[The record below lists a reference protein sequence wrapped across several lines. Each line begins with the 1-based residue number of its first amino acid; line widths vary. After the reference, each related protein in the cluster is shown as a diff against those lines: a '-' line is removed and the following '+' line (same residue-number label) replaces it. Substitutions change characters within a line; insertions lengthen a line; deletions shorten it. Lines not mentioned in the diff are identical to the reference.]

1 METFN
6 MRRIASCALLAL
18 ALAGCGPINRG
29 VESLHQ
35 PVVTRT
41 DYVMDLALASGAG
54 LASGEAARLDGWFQG
69 LGLTYGDRIS
79 IDGGQVFGAYDARA
93 DIAAVTARYGLLL
106 AEGAPVTTTTPQPG
120 SVRVVVS
127 RSKAEVYG
135 CPNWD
140 RHSQP
145 EVAASTMSN
154 YGCADATNLAAMVA
168 NPEDLIRGQVAESG
182 GDAADSL
189 KSVKVY
195 RDRVP
200 TGVGDVKAEKT
211 GGK

>member
-1 METFN
+1 
-6 MRRIASCALLAL
+6 MRRIASSALLAL
-18 ALAGCGPINRG
+18 ALAGCGPVNRG
-29 VESLHQ
+29 VQPLHQ
-35 PVVTRT
+35 PVVSRT

-79 IDGGQVFGAYDARA
+79 VDGGQLFGAANARA
-93 DIAAVTARYGLLL
+93 EIAEVTSGYGLLL
-106 AEGAPVTTTTPQPG
+106 AEGAPVTASPLAPG
-120 SVRVVVS
+120 SVRIVVS

-135 CPNWD
+135 CPDWS

-145 EVAASTMSN
+145 EFAASAMSN

-182 GDAADSL
+182 GDAAESL

-200 TGVGDVKAEKT
+200 TGVGDVKTEKT
-211 GGK
+211 GDK